1 MNTLKAVELNNV
13 SYHYPDGV
21 EALININL
29 TIQKQEKVAVI
40 GPNGAGK
47 STLITLLNG
56 VRKAEGEIRIL
67 EYPVVKKNFPVIRAM
82 IGIVFQNPDDQLFC
96 PTIYEDIAFGPLNSG
111 FSEEDIEKSVQDAL
125 EEVDLKGYENRSSFH
140 LSFGERKR
148 ASIATILALKP
159 EIIAMDEPTSNLDP
173 AHRRKIIGWIKNRQ
187 ETFIVTSHDLD
198 MIWETCSRAVILNKG
213 KIVADGTAKEI
224 LSDKIMLEENDLELP
239 LRLQR

>member
-1 MNTLKAVELNNV
+1 MSTSKAVELVNV

-21 EALININL
+21 EALVDINL
-29 TIQKQEKVAVI
+29 VINKQEKMAVI

-56 VRKAEGEIRIL
+56 VRMGKGEINISG
-67 EYPVVKKNFPVIRAM
+67 YPLIKKNLSKIRA
-82 IGIVFQNPDDQLFC
+82 IVGIVFQNPDDQLFC

-111 FSEEDIEKSVQDAL
+111 FSDDEIEKSVAIAL
-125 EEVDLKGYENRSSFH
+125 EEVDLVGYESRSPFH

-159 EIIAMDEPTSNLDP
+159 DIIAMDEPTSNLDP
-173 AHRRKIIGWIKNRQ
+173 AHRRKIIGWIKKRR

-198 MIWETCSRAVILNKG
+198 MIWDTCSRAVILNKG
-213 KIVADGTAKEI
+213 KIVADGKVKEI
-224 LSDKIMLEENDLELP
+224 LSDKILLENNDLELP
-239 LRLQR
+239 LRLQK